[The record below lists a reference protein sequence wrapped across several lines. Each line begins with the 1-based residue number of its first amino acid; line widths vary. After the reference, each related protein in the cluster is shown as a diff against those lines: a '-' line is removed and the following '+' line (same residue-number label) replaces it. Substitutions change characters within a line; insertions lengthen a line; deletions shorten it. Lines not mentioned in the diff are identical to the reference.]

1 MNDFFSSKAPSEFT
15 KTERRIMNYIL
26 ENPADFIH
34 MSIGEAA
41 RRVGTSEPTISRFAR
56 HCGYSDF
63 KELKTALLERQE
75 ELHSP
80 ARKLA
85 SSMERPDTSSLEGML
100 RYQQFCIEKTLS
112 FLNTKD
118 VEDAISAI
126 IKSRRIYIHAKGAAL
141 SMAQLLK
148 FRLARFGLSLTILPP
163 GSSELFEEMNF
174 ITPEDLLILFGFQ
187 NIPREARVLLD
198 YREKTGC
205 PAILFTSRICDFA
218 SGDGII
224 PLYIY
229 RGEPTEYHSM
239 AAPSA
244 LLDALVLLTGQRL
257 GSRSKET
264 LDEIFRLKEHYKADI
279 PR

>member
-75 ELHSP
+75 EIHSP

-85 SSMERPDTSSLEGML
+85 SSMERPDTSSPEGML
-100 RYQQFCIEKTLS
+100 RYQQFCIEKNS
-112 FLNTKD
+112 FIFEYKRRRRRHKCYH
-118 VEDAISAI
+118 
-126 IKSRRIYIHAKGAAL
+126 KSKTDLHPCQRSRSFHGPAPEIPADQVRPFTYH
-141 SMAQLLK
+141 
-148 FRLARFGLSLTILPP
+148 LPP

-205 PAILFTSRICDFA
+205 PAILFTSRICDSA

>member
-1 MNDFFSSKAPSEFT
+1 M
-15 KTERRIMNYIL
+15 
-26 ENPADFIH
+26 
-34 MSIGEAA
+34 
-41 RRVGTSEPTISRFAR
+41 
-56 HCGYSDF
+56 
-63 KELKTALLERQE
+63 
-75 ELHSP
+75 
-80 ARKLA
+80 
-85 SSMERPDTSSLEGML
+85 
-100 RYQQFCIEKTLS
+100 
-112 FLNTKD
+112 NTKD
-118 VEDAISAI
+118 VEDPISAI
-126 IKSRRIYIHAKGAAL
+126 IKARRIYIHAKGAAL

-148 FRLARFGLSLTILPP
+148 FRLTRFGLSLTILPP

-205 PAILFTSRICDFA
+205 PAILFTSRICDSA

>member
-1 MNDFFSSKAPSEFT
+1 MHLQFPQISDKLTPAEHRLLEFIEGNREEFLFMTIGQLAKRMDVSE
-15 KTERRIMNYIL
+15 
-26 ENPADFIH
+26 A
-34 MSIGEAA
+34 
-41 RRVGTSEPTISRFAR
+41 TISRFAR

-75 ELHSP
+75 EIHSP

-126 IKSRRIYIHAKGAAL
+126 IKARRIYIHAKGAAL

-148 FRLARFGLSLTILPP
+148 FRLTRFGLSLTILPP

-198 YREKTGC
+198 YRKKTGC

>member
-75 ELHSP
+75 EIHSP

-100 RYQQFCIEKTLS
+100 RYQQSVSYTHL
-112 FLNTKD
+112 
-118 VEDAISAI
+118 
-126 IKSRRIYIHAKGAAL
+126 
-141 SMAQLLK
+141 
-148 FRLARFGLSLTILPP
+148 
-163 GSSELFEEMNF
+163 
-174 ITPEDLLILFGFQ
+174 DLL
-187 NIPREARVLLD
+187 
-198 YREKTGC
+198 C
-205 PAILFTSRICDFA
+205 AILNPRIA
-218 SGDGII
+218 E
-224 PLYIY
+224 Y
-229 RGEPTEYHSM
+229 R
-239 AAPSA
+239 
-244 LLDALVLLTGQRL
+244 
-257 GSRSKET
+257 
-264 LDEIFRLKEHYKADI
+264 
-279 PR
+279 